1 MPEKEYTMNETSKFA
16 ILSATKIDL
25 FFYDYFIIFLF
36 ILLLWPTLDP
46 TMRLLDKK
54 IQKVMNLQT
63 TKPEVIEALDSFSE
77 FFISSD
83 NAIDARKG
91 MRLTLE
97 GIGIDISKQFSSEL
111 QGFFQVFLFLT
122 FILIHPSRC
131 WIRSPIRWRKSMKP
145 AMRLTSDWILYGV
158 TFRPSTNTLMRL
170 KRTSI

>member
-1 MPEKEYTMNETSKFA
+1 
-16 ILSATKIDL
+16 
-25 FFYDYFIIFLF
+25 
-36 ILLLWPTLDP
+36 
-46 TMRLLDKK
+46 MRLLDKK

-111 QGFFQVFLFLT
+111 QGFFQVLDTFSNSLKEIDETCNEIDKRLNSVWSDVSTVYEYIDETEENKYIELT
-122 FILIHPSRC
+122 LSY
-131 WIRSPIRWRKSMKP
+131 S
-145 AMRLTSDWILYGV
+145 
-158 TFRPSTNTLMRL
+158 
-170 KRTSI
+170 

>member
-1 MPEKEYTMNETSKFA
+1 
-16 ILSATKIDL
+16 
-25 FFYDYFIIFLF
+25 
-36 ILLLWPTLDP
+36 
-46 TMRLLDKK
+46 MRLLDKK

-111 QGFFQVFLFLT
+111 QGFFQVFLFLS
-122 FILIHPSRC
+122 FILIHPSRY
-131 WIRSPIRWRKSMKP
+131 WIRSPIR
-145 AMRLTSDWILYGV
+145 
-158 TFRPSTNTLMRL
+158 
-170 KRTSI
+170 